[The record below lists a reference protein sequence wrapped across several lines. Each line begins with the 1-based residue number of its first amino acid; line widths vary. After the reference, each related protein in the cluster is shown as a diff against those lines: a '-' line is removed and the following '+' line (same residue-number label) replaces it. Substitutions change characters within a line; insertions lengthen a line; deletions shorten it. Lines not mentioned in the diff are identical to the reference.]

1 MCWSTKCLIINDSY
15 SVYAGVL
22 VLMEF
27 VLMSFV
33 YYYAFGYKVIT
44 ESTASYKTPSGENL
58 EDAQAVY
65 SFVTTG
71 SNSGSGAGADA
82 LNSTGERP
90 KFSFWM
96 FLGDVLRFHDVVGVL
111 AYRGDLYSPLELD
124 DEGR

>member
-1 MCWSTKCLIINDSY
+1 MVVVIT
-15 SVYAGVL
+15 GVL

-27 VLMSFV
+27 VVMSFV

-65 SFVTTG
+65 SFATGTG
-71 SNSGSGAGADA
+71 SGTGSLNGADG
-82 LNSTGERP
+82 NSTGERP

-111 AYRGDLYSPLELD
+111 AYRGDLYQPLELD
-124 DEGR
+124 EEDR